1 MIDVET
7 IYRDCD
13 KAFEA
18 LSELLGEDEFFFGEE
33 TPGLF
38 DASVFAY
45 TYICLDRDLGWKEIR
60 LSECLEQYGNLVE
73 HRKRITEGWFG
84 YDA

>member
-1 MIDVET
+1 MDVEG

-13 KAFEA
+13 RAFEA
-18 LSELLGEDEFFFGEE
+18 LSALLGDDKFFFGEK

-45 TYICLDRDLGWKEIR
+45 THVWLSKDLDWRHIR
-60 LSECLEQYGNLVE
+60 SRESLEQYGNLVE
-73 HRKRITEGWFG
+73 HQKRIMEGWFG
-84 YDA
+84 DKA